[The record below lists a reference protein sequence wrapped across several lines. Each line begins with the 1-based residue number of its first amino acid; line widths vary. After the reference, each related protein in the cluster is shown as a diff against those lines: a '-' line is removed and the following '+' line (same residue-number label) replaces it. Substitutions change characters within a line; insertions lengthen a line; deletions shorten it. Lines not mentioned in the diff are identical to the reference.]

1 MEQWLPFGTKGME
14 QWQALW
20 GQLAQ
25 TAAGF
30 TDADRSQPEG

>member
-1 MEQWLPFGTKGME
+1 MEQWLPFGAKGME

-30 TDADRSQPEG
+30 PSRPSKPKE

>member
-1 MEQWLPFGTKGME
+1 MEQWLPFGAKGME

-20 GQLAQ
+20 RQIAQ

-30 TDADRSQPEG
+30 TKPTKQPKE